1 MPSAALQTVFSALAV
16 EPEVY
21 SSDDEGP
28 VGAAGGAAAA
38 ARRDTSADA
47 LGRLVFEVFQRD
59 VRAFRWGEQ
68 RSRES
73 SGGISGVPV
82 VQALSA

>member
-1 MPSAALQTVFSALAV
+1 MRFKTLQTVFSALAV

-28 VGAAGGAAAA
+28 VGAAGGASAA

-59 VRAFRWGEQ
+59 VRAFRWA
-68 RSRES
+68 SC
-73 SGGISGVPV
+73 
-82 VQALSA
+82 L

>member
-1 MPSAALQTVFSALAV
+1 MPILKASAAAQTVFSALAV

-28 VGAAGGAAAA
+28 VGAAGGASAA

-59 VRAFRWGEQ
+59 VRAFRWCSILDTGALAA
-68 RSRES
+68 
-73 SGGISGVPV
+73 VPD
-82 VQALSA
+82 